1 MPNSRFGT
9 LALAIAFWLLPAM
22 AHADQVLL
30 HAAGSL
36 RTALDQIAATYEKA
50 TGTHVVAK

>member
-1 MPNSRFGT
+1 MPTGRFGT
-9 LALAIAFWLLPAM
+9 LALAIAFWLLPAT

-36 RTALDQIAATYEKA
+36 RTALDQIAAA
-50 TGTHVVAK
+50 